1 MDKRRLKKLT
11 VLVPEI
17 LLRRAKRATKSG
29 ATPTVRKGLELLA
42 ARDAYD
48 QLLKM
53 RGRVKF
59 RLSWQEMRGE
69 ERSVPI
75 RARWSRFSLATLDG
89 TSSRLP
95 RPCVRAGL
103 F

>member
-1 MDKRRLKKLT
+1 MGKEQTQKLT
-11 VLVPEI
+11 VIVPKD
-17 LLRRAKRATKSG
+17 LLRRARRATKSG

-59 RLSWQEMRGE
+59 SLTWQEMRGDE
-69 ERSVPI
+69 
-75 RARWSRFSLATLDG
+75 
-89 TSSRLP
+89 
-95 RPCVRAGL
+95 
-103 F
+103 

>member
-1 MDKRRLKKLT
+1 MGKQQTQKLT
-11 VLVPEI
+11 VIVPKD
-17 LLRRAKRATKSG
+17 LLRRARRATKSG

-59 RLSWQEMRGE
+59 SLTWQEMRGDE
-69 ERSVPI
+69 
-75 RARWSRFSLATLDG
+75 
-89 TSSRLP
+89 
-95 RPCVRAGL
+95 
-103 F
+103 